1 MVTNFS
7 MKSLLEAGVH
17 FGHQTRRWNPK
28 MSKYIFGARK
38 LTGGKETIH
47 IIDLQKTVKELKRA
61 LKFVKEQVAE
71 GKTVLFVGTKKQ
83 AAPVV
88 KEEASKCGA
97 FYVVE
102 RWLGGTLTN
111 FETIKK
117 SLEKFQ
123 ALHQM
128 KAGGVFDKLSK
139 KEASR
144 RNKELARFEKYLE
157 GIKGM
162 NELPGLVFIVDPHEE
177 ATAVAECRRLKIP
190 IVAICDTNTNPELID
205 YPIPGNDDAIRAIQL
220 FCQLVSSAIIEGKE
234 IAQKFQKLGGS
245 ADTQQGETTVSST
258 SSDENNGGEY
268 IPQVPEEE
276 LNKEIRLDE

>member
-28 MSKYIFGARK
+28 MAKYIFGARK

-61 LKFVKEQVAE
+61 LKFIKEQVAE

-88 KEEASKCGA
+88 KEEAAKCGS

-117 SLEKFQ
+117 SLEKYHS
-123 ALHQM
+123 LHQM
-128 KAGGVFDKLSK
+128 KIGGVFDKLSK

-144 RNKELARFEKYLE
+144 RNKELSRFEKYLE

-162 NELPGLVFIVDPHEE
+162 NELPGVVFIVDPHEE

-190 IVAICDTNTNPELID
+190 TVAICDTNADPELID

-220 FCQLVSSAIIEGKE
+220 FCQLVSSAVIEGKE
-234 IAQKFQKLGGS
+234 IAQKFQKTGGTDT
-245 ADTQQGETTVSST
+245 ADNEDVTT
-258 SSDENNGGEY
+258 SSSEEENETDNY
-268 IPQVPEEE
+268 VPQIPEDE
-276 LNKEIRLDE
+276 LNKEIRID

>member
-1 MVTNFS
+1 MVANFT

-28 MSKYIFGARK
+28 MAKYIFGARK

-47 IIDLQKTVKELKRA
+47 IVDLQKTVKELKKA
-61 LKFVKEQVAE
+61 LKFVKDSVAA
-71 GKTVLFVGTKKQ
+71 GSTVLFVGTKKQ

-88 KEEASKCGA
+88 KEEASKCQS

-111 FETIKK
+111 FETLKK
-117 SLEKFQ
+117 SLDRFSDI
-123 ALHQM
+123 HRM
-128 KAGGVFDKLSK
+128 KVGGVLDKLSK

-157 GIKGM
+157 GIKEM
-162 NELPGLVFIVDPHEE
+162 KELPGLVFIVDPHEE
-177 ATAVAECRRLKIP
+177 ATAVAECRRLGIP
-190 IVAICDTNTNPELID
+190 TVAVCDTNTDPELID

-220 FCQLVSSAIIEGKE
+220 FCQLVSSAVLEGRE
-234 IAQKFQKLGGS
+234 MAQKAAAPSQDS
-245 ADTQQGETTVSST
+245 DAANASETAESYT
-258 SSDENNGGEY
+258 
-268 IPQVPEEE
+268 PQVPEDEM
-276 LNKEIRLDE
+276 NKEITL